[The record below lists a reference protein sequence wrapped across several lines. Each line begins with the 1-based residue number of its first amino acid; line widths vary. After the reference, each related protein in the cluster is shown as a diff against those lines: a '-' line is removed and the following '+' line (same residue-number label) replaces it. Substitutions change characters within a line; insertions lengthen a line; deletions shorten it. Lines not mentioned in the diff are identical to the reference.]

1 MKKCRRCQK
10 PATLHIT
17 EVRKGDVTEIHLC
30 ETCARDYLEQPDAD
44 VDSDPAAE
52 FEFEKLPES
61 DEDTSNPADERNCPH
76 CNISFREFR
85 SQGRLGCPYCYVEFE
100 TDLIPLLQNIHG
112 EVQHCGKLPR
122 RAPDSSRRQ
131 HELLQLRNELRV
143 AVDEEDYE
151 LAARLRDEI
160 QAIEDQLDSP
170 AKSTD
175 NE

>member
-30 ETCARDYLEQPDAD
+30 ETCAKDYLDQPDAD
-44 VDSDPAAE
+44 ADSDSAAE
-52 FEFEKLPES
+52 FEFEKLAES
-61 DEDTSNPADERNCPH
+61 DEDSASPADDRSCPH
-76 CNISFREFR
+76 CHISFREFR
-85 SQGRLGCPYCYVEFE
+85 SQGRLGCPNCYMEFE

-131 HELLQLRNELRV
+131 HELLQLRNELKV
-143 AVDEEDYE
+143 AVDEEYYE
-151 LAARLRDEI
+151 QAARLRDEI
-160 QAIEDQLDSP
+160 QAIEEQVNTS
-170 AKSTD
+170 AESTD
-175 NE
+175 ND

>member
-30 ETCARDYLEQPDAD
+30 ETCARDYLDQPDS
-44 VDSDPAAE
+44 SDETAGE
-52 FEFEKLPES
+52 FEFDKLPEADS
-61 DEDTSNPADERNCPH
+61 DDSSTADDRACPH
-76 CNISFREFR
+76 CSISFREFR

-100 TDLIPLLQNIHG
+100 ADLIPLLENIHG

-131 HELLQLRNELRV
+131 HELLRLRNELKS

-151 LAARLRDEI
+151 TAARLRDDI
-160 QAIEDQLDSP
+160 QAIESGPDSTVE
-170 AKSTD
+170 SGD
-175 NE
+175 GE

>member
-1 MKKCRRCQK
+1 M
-10 PATLHIT
+10 
-17 EVRKGDVTEIHLC
+17 
-30 ETCARDYLEQPDAD
+30 
-44 VDSDPAAE
+44 
-52 FEFEKLPES
+52 
-61 DEDTSNPADERNCPH
+61 
-76 CNISFREFR
+76 
-85 SQGRLGCPYCYVEFE
+85 EFE

-131 HELLQLRNELRV
+131 HELLQLRNELKV

-151 LAARLRDEI
+151 RAARLRDEI
-160 QAIEDQLDSP
+160 QAIEDQIDSP